1 MTNIDKYKQAFI
13 ESFNVDESQLFTLNY
28 QDISEWDSVGHM
40 GLIALLEEYFQIM
53 MDAEDIVDFSSYK
66 KGLKILIKYDV
77 EF

>member
-1 MTNIDKYKQAFI
+1 
-13 ESFNVDESQLFTLNY
+13 
-28 QDISEWDSVGHM
+28 M

-53 MDAEDIVDFSSYK
+53 MDAEDIVDFSSYI

>member
-13 ESFNVDESQLFTLNY
+13 ESFDVDESQLFTLNY
-28 QDISEWDSVGHM
+28 QDISKWDSVWHM

-66 KGLKILIKYDV
+66 KGLEILIKYDV

>member
-28 QDISEWDSVGHM
+28 QDISKWDSVGHM

>member
-13 ESFNVDESQLFTLNY
+13 ESFNVDESQLSTLNY
-28 QDISEWDSVGHM
+28 QDNSEWDSVGHM

-53 MDAEDIVDFSSYK
+53 MDTEDIVDFSSYN
-66 KGLKILIKYDV
+66 KGLEILIKYNV